1 METGDKHDPQ
11 QPVAAAAEE
20 SPAALGGEEIPEP
33 SLLEGVTQGQ
43 EQPLEPTPAGELGI
57 SSTAQSVSTGMYQTP
72 DHPSVEPVGIEF
84 IPDRS
89 TRPRVPTAKGLEY
102 QQDIRKRALRSA
114 ITKWRHRL
122 DEAEDLL
129 VDCEDA
135 QILTTERDQLST
147 LFKEVQNAAGS
158 MSEVTS
164 VEDPIDQFEEES
176 RQFRKRINGR
186 INELKEEVRSMM
198 SRRSKGSS
206 KWSRTS
212 SRSSKTLKLEAA
224 AKAAELRVQLRY
236 HEEEAEF
243 SKFKL
248 KKELEITTARLQAIA
263 EADDD
268 EESTDLKQL
277 EPEEDADTR
286 VERFIRALPAQV
298 DLEGPLVNAPTYPA
312 ATSVEIQIMGPTGL
326 VSTAGTQQTLGLATM
341 QPTSTV
347 VTAPVTTSV
356 QAGNLVGPAAGVQAG
371 LPVSVSVPNTGVAF
385 VPQPAPAFSIG
396 VTTSNRPQHDVGYGL
411 NPGAPPF
418 VPSYSMVQQPSGTTQ
433 STHFSE
439 PVYGTPMYSA
449 PVTSVVPKFGPQDQR
464 SMQQESNTVLDLAE
478 YMLATR
484 VQPPEPPIFSG
495 DPLEYPGWKS
505 AFEALVENKR
515 IPGCD
520 KIHYL
525 KRYLSG
531 EALQCVEGHFL
542 FSTVESFIAAKR
554 VLDER
559 YGDSYIV
566 EDAFRSKLAK
576 WPKVPPMNN
585 KALRQFSDFL
595 RQCLSAIPAI
605 PSLSVLNDVRENQKL
620 QEKLPEWV
628 IRRWARIVAQ
638 HRASHKG
645 FPSFETVR

>member
-1 METGDKHDPQ
+1 M
-11 QPVAAAAEE
+11 
-20 SPAALGGEEIPEP
+20 
-33 SLLEGVTQGQ
+33 
-43 EQPLEPTPAGELGI
+43 EPTPAGELGI
-57 SSTAQSVSTGMYQTP
+57 SSTEQSVSTGIYQSP
-72 DHPSVEPVGIEF
+72 HHPSVEPVGIEF

-89 TRPRVPTAKGLEY
+89 TRPRVPTSKGLEY

-114 ITKWRHRL
+114 VTKWRHRL
-122 DEAEDLL
+122 DAAEDLL

-135 QILTTERDQLST
+135 QILTRERDQLST

-158 MSEVTS
+158 LSEVTT

-224 AKAAELRVQLRY
+224 AKAAELRAQLRY
-236 HEEEAEF
+236 HEKEAEF

-277 EPEEDADTR
+277 EPEEDANTR

-356 QAGNLVGPAAGVQAG
+356 HAGNLVGPAAGVQTG

-433 STHFSE
+433 SIHFSE

-449 PVTSVVPKFGPQDQR
+449 PVTSAVPTFGPQNQR

-484 VQPPEPPIFSG
+484 GQPPEPHTHIQRGP
-495 DPLEYPGWKS
+495 
-505 AFEALVENKR
+505 
-515 IPGCD
+515 
-520 KIHYL
+520 
-525 KRYLSG
+525 
-531 EALQCVEGHFL
+531 
-542 FSTVESFIAAKR
+542 T
-554 VLDER
+554 
-559 YGDSYIV
+559 
-566 EDAFRSKLAK
+566 
-576 WPKVPPMNN
+576 
-585 KALRQFSDFL
+585 
-595 RQCLSAIPAI
+595 
-605 PSLSVLNDVRENQKL
+605 
-620 QEKLPEWV
+620 
-628 IRRWARIVAQ
+628 
-638 HRASHKG
+638 
-645 FPSFETVR
+645 